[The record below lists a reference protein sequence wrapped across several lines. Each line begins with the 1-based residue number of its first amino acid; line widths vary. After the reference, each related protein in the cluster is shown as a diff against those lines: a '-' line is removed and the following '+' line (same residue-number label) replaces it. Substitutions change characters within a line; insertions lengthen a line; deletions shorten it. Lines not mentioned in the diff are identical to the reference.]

1 MAFKLGGKSGLPMK
15 RSGFKMRKSP
25 FQRNMGIGVSP
36 VKNLGIKPV
45 FDDGTVGDNVSSAEA
60 KRMLKSGEIQEIIK
74 TGDDAIVG
82 NIEEQKD
89 LVEEGNSY
97 ATNAETEVDDYA
109 ERGLSDTDG
118 DGDLRFGGRELH
130 EETGGKTDA
139 SNLGTHA
146 ATDYDNYVAQYGQ
159 ELVDADKQIQDY
171 LNTNGS
177 ADGMPDHLVEAQA
190 KIKEMDQKLFD
201 RQKGKS
207 EGDLRY
213 GNSSYGETVEG
224 EEGFEYPL
232 RREALGVVDANY
244 SDNTTRNFQ
253 DVEVASGGD
262 GTDLTSQESGTKEA
276 AEKERLRLER
286 EAEIKAEEKAASKAA
301 SQLELDNMRE
311 KRSNEK
317 AANEAQYADYKDTEP
332 DYDPTSKRSR
342 KKYKEWTD
350 NAPDGFFDSYQ

>member
-15 RSGFKMRKSP
+15 RSGFKMRTSP

-74 TGDDAIVG
+74 TGDDAIVS

-89 LVEEGNSY
+89 LVEGGSKN
-97 ATNAETEVDDYA
+97 ATDAPGEVDEFLEEGVLGPNQA
-109 ERGLSDTDG
+109 
-118 DGDLRFGGRELH
+118 FGGREFH
-130 EETGGKTDA
+130 EKTGGKTGLTSDQHG
-139 SNLGTHA
+139 S
-146 ATDYDNYVAQYGQ
+146 TDYDAYVGQYGQ
-159 ELVDADKQIQDY
+159 ELADADREIQNY

-177 ADGMPDHLVEAQA
+177 AEGMPEHLVEAQA
-190 KIKEMDQKLFD
+190 KIKDMDQKLFD
-201 RQKGKS
+201 RQKNKS
-207 EGDLRY
+207 EGSLRF
-213 GNSSYGETVEG
+213 GGTFDNSNFGENVEG
-224 EEGFEYPL
+224 EEMVEYPL
-232 RREALGVVDANY
+232 RREALGVDDLTKGSNA
-244 SDNTTRNFQ
+244 TTNNFQ

-262 GTDLTSQESGTKEA
+262 GADLTSQESGTKEA

-311 KRSNEK
+311 NRSNEK

>member
-139 SNLGTHA
+139 SNLGLSLIH
-146 ATDYDNYVAQYGQ
+146 
-159 ELVDADKQIQDY
+159 I
-171 LNTNGS
+171 
-177 ADGMPDHLVEAQA
+177 
-190 KIKEMDQKLFD
+190 
-201 RQKGKS
+201 
-207 EGDLRY
+207 
-213 GNSSYGETVEG
+213 
-224 EEGFEYPL
+224 
-232 RREALGVVDANY
+232 
-244 SDNTTRNFQ
+244 
-253 DVEVASGGD
+253 
-262 GTDLTSQESGTKEA
+262 
-276 AEKERLRLER
+276 
-286 EAEIKAEEKAASKAA
+286 
-301 SQLELDNMRE
+301 
-311 KRSNEK
+311 
-317 AANEAQYADYKDTEP
+317 
-332 DYDPTSKRSR
+332 
-342 KKYKEWTD
+342 
-350 NAPDGFFDSYQ
+350 